1 MAAMAEDSYHRA
13 SGEFSGWELRDPLG
27 RRVGRVSRVFVDL
40 SGRAVRVEA
49 ALGPLGARKMLPPVD
64 GVGVDQARCYRSGA
78 TRTSEN
84 PLRAKF
90 APPRSYGA
98 CSQGGVI
105 PVERYYPV
113 LM

>member
-49 ALGPLGARKMLPPVD
+49 ALGPLGARKILLPVD
-64 GVGVDQARCYRSGA
+64 GVGVDRGDRALFLRGKASGRSAPAEPG
-78 TRTSEN
+78 SEG
-84 PLRAKF
+84 L
-90 APPRSYGA
+90 
-98 CSQGGVI
+98 
-105 PVERYYPV
+105 
-113 LM
+113 